1 VGRRP
6 GYAGADG
13 EAGRLAGSGSGRRDW
28 TDPGAEDQQD
38 AADEGGFIPGFD
50 DSQGGRRDR
59 SRRPKRRIGRLLAPV
74 LAIALLCV
82 VGAGGYYAWQ
92 KLRSPD
98 YKGSGTGE
106 ITVQVAL
113 GDTAISLAPRLVRLG
128 VVASTNAF
136 ISAAKKSSDP
146 TGLEPGTFRLR
157 KHMSAASAY
166 ALLLN
171 PNARIQTTATIPDGL
186 RLTEI
191 LSKLGATT
199 QWPASAYA
207 RAIKDT
213 AALGLPAY
221 AHGNPEGYLY
231 PATYNIQPG
240 TSAVGVLQAMVQR
253 FNQEA
258 ASLNLAAMAG
268 PKHLTP
274 GQVITVAS
282 LLEAE
287 GGSTADYPKIARVI
301 YNRLNQK
308 WTLGLDSTVLYALH
322 RSGYFLTETQLHVN
336 SPYNT
341 FIHQG
346 LPPGPIDN
354 PGQAAIEAALHP
366 AAGNWMYFV
375 TVNPKTGLTKFT
387 DSKSQFDQYVNEC
400 RANKAC

>member
-1 VGRRP
+1 MGRQV
-6 GYAGADG
+6 GYALADSEQG
-13 EAGRLAGSGSGRRDW
+13 PADAGRSGPRGGP
-28 TDPGAEDQQD
+28 DPSAEDNQD
-38 AADEGGFIPGFD
+38 GDEGGFIPGFD
-50 DSQGGRRDR
+50 ESQGSRRDHGRRPR
-59 SRRPKRRIGRLLAPV
+59 RRIGRVLAPL

-98 YKGSGTGE
+98 YTGSGTGE
-106 ITVQVAL
+106 ITVQVAM
-113 GDTAISLAPRLVRLG
+113 GDSAISLAPRLVRLG

-136 ISAAKKSSDP
+136 ISAAKKSSNP

-157 KHMSAASAY
+157 RHMSAASAY

-171 PNARIQTTATIPDGL
+171 PKSRIQTTVAIPDGL
-186 RLTEI
+186 RLTKI
-191 LSKLGATT
+191 LTMLGTATR
-199 QWPASAYA
+199 WPASAYA
-207 RAIKDT
+207 SAIKDT

-221 AHGNPEGYLY
+221 AHSDPEGYLY

-240 TSAVGVLQAMVQR
+240 TSALGVLQAMVQR

-258 ASLNLAAMAG
+258 SSVNLGALAG
-268 PKHLTP
+268 PKRLTP
-274 GQVITVAS
+274 GQVVTVAS

-308 WTLGLDSTVLYALH
+308 WDLGLDSTVLYALH
-322 RSGYFLTETQLHVN
+322 RSGYFLTEAQLHVK

-346 LPPGPIDN
+346 LPPGPIDS

-375 TVNPKTGLTKFT
+375 TVNPKTGLTRFT
-387 DSKSQFDQYVNEC
+387 DSKAQFDRDVAEC